1 MDLITVLGLGMWI
14 GKSDILLGVLLR
26 GFANLLFFFGDQLP
40 PFSSSLR
47 TRELTLLRDD
57 GCLQAGD
64 LAEIKKTFG

>member
-1 MDLITVLGLGMWI
+1 MDWEIRHLHIAR
-14 GKSDILLGVLLR
+14 GVSLCV
-26 GFANLLFFFGDQLP
+26 ANLLFFFGDQLP
-40 PFSSSLR
+40 RFSSSLR